1 VILIIGYGN
10 PLRSD
15 DAIGQ
20 QLALAL
26 QTRLPH
32 LPLQVQTCYQ
42 LVPELVSLVSQ
53 AQQVVFIDARVD
65 GTPGDLFHQLVIP
78 DVSAGAFTHHVTPGS
93 LLAAAHELYGKAPS
107 GILISI
113 TGASFGYGGGLSP
126 ELQQKLPALTAQV
139 KAIIESSAQFQ
150 LEKENEHA

>member
-1 VILIIGYGN
+1 MILIIGYGN

-32 LPLQVQTCYQ
+32 LPLQVQICYQ
-42 LVPELVSLVSQ
+42 LVPELVSLISEM
-53 AQQVVFIDARVD
+53 QQVVFIDARID
-65 GTPGDLFHQLVIP
+65 GTPGDLFHHTVTP
-78 DVSAGAFTHHVTPGS
+78 DTAAGAFTHHVTPGS
-93 LLAAAHELYGKAPS
+93 LLAAAHELYGEAPS

-113 TGASFGYGGGLSP
+113 TGASFGYGSELSP
-126 ELQQKLPALTAQV
+126 ELQRKLSALTAQV
-139 KAIIESSAQFQ
+139 KTIIESNAQFQ
-150 LEKENEHA
+150 DFKEKEHA

>member
-1 VILIIGYGN
+1 MILIIGYGN

-26 QTRLPH
+26 QTCLPH
-32 LPLQVQTCYQ
+32 LRLQVQTCYQ
-42 LVPELVSLVSQ
+42 LVPELVSLVSE
-53 AQQVVFIDARVD
+53 AQQVVFIDARID
-65 GTPGDLFHQLVIP
+65 GTPGDIFHQRITP
-78 DVSAGAFTHHVTPGS
+78 DTGAGAFTHHVNPGS

-113 TGASFGYGGGLSP
+113 TGASFGYGSELSP
-126 ELQQKLPALTAQV
+126 QLQRKLPALVAQV
-139 KAIIESSAQFQ
+139 KTISSRRRASNRKG
-150 LEKENEHA
+150 E